1 MCFLQFQEYTK
12 SLGAR
17 AVAYVNVDYA
27 FDGLYFFF
35 YVRERLG
42 DVLG

>member
-1 MCFLQFQEYTK
+1 MLLFSENNITFVFQEYTK

-27 FDGLYFFF
+27 LDGLL
-35 YVRERLG
+35 VCLL
-42 DVLG
+42 V